1 MCIRDRCNI
10 ETECKLS
17 SVVMTVSQNID
28 EHQNKIDSKIH
39 EIESNYKTEIQA
51 VNESIEVISKNNV
64 QSECSNDKK
73 LYSLEQ
79 NISSI
84 RDCLLYTSRCV

>member
-1 MCIRDRCNI
+1 MNEYNNDIESKINKCNI

-17 SVVMTVSQNID
+17 SVVMTVEKISQNID

-51 VNESIEVISKNNV
+51 VNESIEVMSKSNV
-64 QSECSNDKK
+64 QSE
-73 LYSLEQ
+73 LSL
-79 NISSI
+79 IHI
-84 RDCLLYTSRCV
+84 